1 MGANYSLKGML
12 CWSYSS
18 SLSTVFDSIS
28 SNIDEVLSIIPS
40 ANVFVL
46 ETLTFIIRTGLPI
59 LVELIDLVKAV
70 ISNNLT
76 QIANFPS
83 HISDCDSHS
92 PALLDLFLFF
102 WCYYLFYNGFPSIGK
117 FWSSYCL
124 SFHWLSILSLT
135 GCLISVHSLWL
146 FLCWLRQSLRSWSFE
161 RCAMG
166 GFL

>member
-1 MGANYSLKGML
+1 MSLLSGIIVTYNKKNVITKLKKLYSSPRNYRLRYFWKNLVAPVIYIYILRMGANYSLKSML

-18 SLSTVFDSIS
+18 SLCTVFDFIS

-102 WCYYLFYNGFPSIGK
+102 WC
-117 FWSSYCL
+117 
-124 SFHWLSILSLT
+124 
-135 GCLISVHSLWL
+135 
-146 FLCWLRQSLRSWSFE
+146 
-161 RCAMG
+161 
-166 GFL
+166 

>member
-1 MGANYSLKGML
+1 M
-12 CWSYSS
+12 
-18 SLSTVFDSIS
+18 STVFDSIS

-102 WCYYLFYNGFPSIGK
+102 
-117 FWSSYCL
+117 
-124 SFHWLSILSLT
+124 
-135 GCLISVHSLWL
+135 
-146 FLCWLRQSLRSWSFE
+146 
-161 RCAMG
+161 
-166 GFL
+166 

>member
-1 MGANYSLKGML
+1 M
-12 CWSYSS
+12 
-18 SLSTVFDSIS
+18 STVFDFIS

-70 ISNNLT
+70 ISNKLT

-102 WCYYLFYNGFPSIGK
+102 
-117 FWSSYCL
+117 
-124 SFHWLSILSLT
+124 
-135 GCLISVHSLWL
+135 
-146 FLCWLRQSLRSWSFE
+146 
-161 RCAMG
+161 
-166 GFL
+166 